1 MHRDVCTAWTFCSNE
16 LAITQKAPLWRRHF
30 ETFVARDSVFTP
42 PGSRNVSIHQDR
54 RFLKRL
60 RGLCLCLSPKGN
72 IRVIAIC
79 KIVDSFSRKHY
90 HKIFAGKKVAFSL
103 MLWK

>member
-1 MHRDVCTAWTFCSNE
+1 VIGFGRAPIAIRDQPGGEARAPMKKS
-16 LAITQKAPLWRRHF
+16 AIFRL
-30 ETFVARDSVFTP
+30 
-42 PGSRNVSIHQDR
+42 NYVSAE
-54 RFLKRL
+54 
-60 RGLCLCLSPKGN
+60 P
-72 IRVIAIC
+72 IAIC